1 MHKRARGH
9 EAEPVTPIFLC
20 PKTKRSKTREK
31 GATGESYAQT
41 CKRTRGR
48 AQSLPFF
55 MSKNEKQGKNG
66 RKTQLERV
74 MHEGAR
80 GHEAEPKNSH
90 FLCPKTKRSK
100 TREKGAT
107 GESHAPTCKR
117 TRGRAQSL
125 HFLYSTT
132 ERNYN
137 QRIMGFI
144 RNIMRRYVRISS
156 FFVQKCGEEMRN
168 VRPIQ
173 GRTEILRL
181 YFYFSGKIDWKIKD
195 IFLKKENLKGL
206 STYIYGEKY
215 CLTCKTVWVQFKTV
229 LRRQ

>member
-1 MHKRARGH
+1 MHARGHRLSTGTPIFYVQKQKEKQGRKAQLGRVMHQRARGH

-31 GATGESYAQT
+31 GATGES
-41 CKRTRGR
+41 
-48 AQSLPFF
+48 
-55 MSKNEKQGKNG
+55 
-66 RKTQLERV
+66 

-80 GHEAEPKNSH
+80 GHEAERSHSH
-90 FLCPKTKRSK
+90 FLCSQQKEITI
-100 TREKGAT
+100 REY
-107 GESHAPTCKR
+107 R
-117 TRGRAQSL
+117 
-125 HFLYSTT
+125 
-132 ERNYN
+132 
-137 QRIMGFI
+137 GFI

-156 FFVQKCGEEMRN
+156 FFVQKCGEEKRN
-168 VRPIQ
+168 LRPIQ
-173 GRTEILRL
+173 GRTEMLRL

-195 IFLKKENLKGL
+195 IFLKKENLNGL

>member
-20 PKTKRSKTREK
+20 PKTKKKNEGERRNWREH
-31 GATGESYAQT
+31 ARR

-55 MSKNEKQGKNG
+55 M
-66 RKTQLERV
+66 L
-74 MHEGAR
+74 
-80 GHEAEPKNSH
+80 
-90 FLCPKTKRSK
+90 
-100 TREKGAT
+100 
-107 GESHAPTCKR
+107 
-117 TRGRAQSL
+117 
-125 HFLYSTT
+125 TT

-156 FFVQKCGEEMRN
+156 FFVQKCGEEKRN

-195 IFLKKENLKGL
+195 IFLKKENLNGL
-206 STYIYGEKY
+206 STYIYCEKY

-229 LRRQ
+229 LRRQWKRHRKYDMLFYKGSFETGV

>member
-1 MHKRARGH
+1 MSKNKKKQNKGERRNWREHAR
-9 EAEPVTPIFLC
+9 
-20 PKTKRSKTREK
+20 R
-31 GATGESYAQT
+31 

-55 MSKNEKQGKNG
+55 M
-66 RKTQLERV
+66 
-74 MHEGAR
+74 
-80 GHEAEPKNSH
+80 
-90 FLCPKTKRSK
+90 F
-100 TREKGAT
+100 
-107 GESHAPTCKR
+107 
-117 TRGRAQSL
+117 
-125 HFLYSTT
+125 TT
-132 ERNYN
+132 EKNYNQRIMGFIRNNYN

-156 FFVQKCGEEMRN
+156 FFVQKCGEEKRN
-168 VRPIQ
+168 VRLIQ

-229 LRRQ
+229 LRRQWKRHRKYDMLFYKGSFETGV

>member
-1 MHKRARGH
+1 MHQRARGH
-9 EAEPVTPIFLC
+9 EVEP
-20 PKTKRSKTREK
+20 KNSH
-31 GATGESYAQT
+31 
-41 CKRTRGR
+41 
-48 AQSLPFF
+48 FF
-55 MSKNEKQGKNG
+55 MSKNKKKQNKG
-66 RKTQLERV
+66 ERRNWGESCTNV
-74 MHEGAR
+74 QEDTR
-80 GHEAEPKNSH
+80 QSTVNPI

-132 ERNYN
+132 EKNYN

-156 FFVQKCGEEMRN
+156 FFVQKCGEEKRN
-168 VRPIQ
+168 VRLIQ

-206 STYIYGEKY
+206 STHIYGEKY

-229 LRRQ
+229 LRRQWKRHRKYDMLFYKGSFETGV

>member
-1 MHKRARGH
+1 
-9 EAEPVTPIFLC
+9 
-20 PKTKRSKTREK
+20 
-31 GATGESYAQT
+31 
-41 CKRTRGR
+41 
-48 AQSLPFF
+48 
-55 MSKNEKQGKNG
+55 MSKNEKEKRG
-66 RKTQLERV
+66 RKAQL
-74 MHEGAR
+74 
-80 GHEAEPKNSH
+80 
-90 FLCPKTKRSK
+90 
-100 TREKGAT
+100 
-107 GESHAPTCKR
+107 
-117 TRGRAQSL
+117 GRACTNVQEDTRQSAVTPIFML
-125 HFLYSTT
+125 TT
-132 ERNYN
+132 EKNYN

-156 FFVQKCGEEMRN
+156 FFVQKCGEEKRN

-215 CLTCKTVWVQFKTV
+215 CLTCKTVWVQFETV

>member
-1 MHKRARGH
+1 MHQR
-9 EAEPVTPIFLC
+9 
-20 PKTKRSKTREK
+20 
-31 GATGESYAQT
+31 
-41 CKRTRGR
+41 
-48 AQSLPFF
+48 
-55 MSKNEKQGKNG
+55 
-66 RKTQLERV
+66 
-74 MHEGAR
+74 AR

-90 FLCPKTKRSK
+90 FLCPKTKKKNEGERRNW
-100 TREKGAT
+100 RE
-107 GESHAPTCKR
+107 HARRCKR

-125 HFLYSTT
+125 PFFMLTT
-132 ERNYN
+132 EKNYN

-156 FFVQKCGEEMRN
+156 FFVQKCGEEKRN
-168 VRPIQ
+168 LRPIQ
-173 GRTEILRL
+173 GRTEMLRL

-215 CLTCKTVWVQFKTV
+215 CLTCKIVWVQFKTV

>member
-1 MHKRARGH
+1 
-9 EAEPVTPIFLC
+9 
-20 PKTKRSKTREK
+20 
-31 GATGESYAQT
+31 
-41 CKRTRGR
+41 
-48 AQSLPFF
+48 
-55 MSKNEKQGKNG
+55 
-66 RKTQLERV
+66 

-80 GHEAEPKNSH
+80 GHEVERSH
-90 FLCPKTKRSK
+90 S
-100 TREKGAT
+100 
-107 GESHAPTCKR
+107 
-117 TRGRAQSL
+117 

-132 ERNYN
+132 EKNYN
-137 QRIMGFI
+137 QRIQGLYTQHYEEICTHIF
-144 RNIMRRYVRISS
+144 
-156 FFVQKCGEEMRN
+156 FFVQKCGEEKKN
-168 VRPIQ
+168 VRLIQ

>member
-31 GATGESYAQT
+31 GATEESHAQT
-41 CKRTRGR
+41 CKRSRGR
-48 AQSLPFF
+48 ACNSHFF
-55 MSKNEKQGKNG
+55 MSKNEKEKRG
-66 RKTQLERV
+66 RKAQLERV
-74 MHEGAR
+74 MHQRAR
-80 GHEAEPKNSH
+80 GHEAERSHSH
-90 FLCPKTKRSK
+90 FLC
-100 TREKGAT
+100 
-107 GESHAPTCKR
+107 
-117 TRGRAQSL
+117 
-125 HFLYSTT
+125 STT
-132 ERNYN
+132 EKNYN

-156 FFVQKCGEEMRN
+156 FFVQKCGEEKRN
-168 VRPIQ
+168 VRLIQ

-229 LRRQ
+229 LRRQWKRHRKYDMLFYKGSFETGV

>member
-1 MHKRARGH
+1 MQLGRVMHQRARGH
-9 EAEPVTPIFLC
+9 EVEP
-20 PKTKRSKTREK
+20 E
-31 GATGESYAQT
+31 
-41 CKRTRGR
+41 
-48 AQSLPFF
+48 
-55 MSKNEKQGKNG
+55 
-66 RKTQLERV
+66 
-74 MHEGAR
+74 
-80 GHEAEPKNSH
+80 NSH

-107 GESHAPTCKR
+107 GESYAPTCKR
-117 TRGRAQSL
+117 SQEAVEPNNSHFFMSKNEKEKRGRKAQLGRVMHEGARGHEAERSHS

-132 ERNYN
+132 EKNYN
-137 QRIMGFI
+137 QRTMGFI

-156 FFVQKCGEEMRN
+156 FFVQKCGEEKRN

-195 IFLKKENLKGL
+195 IVLKKENLKGL

>member
-1 MHKRARGH
+1 MHQRARGH
-9 EAEPVTPIFLC
+9 EVEP
-20 PKTKRSKTREK
+20 E
-31 GATGESYAQT
+31 
-41 CKRTRGR
+41 
-48 AQSLPFF
+48 
-55 MSKNEKQGKNG
+55 
-66 RKTQLERV
+66 
-74 MHEGAR
+74 
-80 GHEAEPKNSH
+80 NSH

-107 GESHAPTCKR
+107 GESHARTYKRSQEAVEPNNSHFLCPKTKKKNEGERRNWREHARRCKR

-125 HFLYSTT
+125 PFFMLTT

-156 FFVQKCGEEMRN
+156 FFVQKCGEEKRN
-168 VRPIQ
+168 VRLIQ

-195 IFLKKENLKGL
+195 IFLKKENLNGL
-206 STYIYGEKY
+206 STYIYCEKY

-229 LRRQ
+229 LRRQWKRHRKYDMLFYKGSFETGV

>member
-1 MHKRARGH
+1 MHQRARGH
-9 EAEPVTPIFLC
+9 EV
-20 PKTKRSKTREK
+20 
-31 GATGESYAQT
+31 
-41 CKRTRGR
+41 
-48 AQSLPFF
+48 
-55 MSKNEKQGKNG
+55 
-66 RKTQLERV
+66 
-74 MHEGAR
+74 
-80 GHEAEPKNSH
+80 EPKNSH

-117 TRGRAQSL
+117 TRDRAQSL
-125 HFLYSTT
+125 PFFMLTT
-132 ERNYN
+132 EKNYN

-156 FFVQKCGEEMRN
+156 FFVQKCGEEKRN

-229 LRRQ
+229 LRRQWKRHRKYDMLFYKGSFETGV

>member
-1 MHKRARGH
+1 
-9 EAEPVTPIFLC
+9 
-20 PKTKRSKTREK
+20 
-31 GATGESYAQT
+31 
-41 CKRTRGR
+41 
-48 AQSLPFF
+48 

-80 GHEAEPKNSH
+80 GHEAEPVTPI
-90 FLCPKTKRSK
+90 FYVQKRKRK

-107 GESHAPTCKR
+107 GESMHEGA
-117 TRGRAQSL
+117 RGHEAERSHS
-125 HFLYSTT
+125 HFLCSQQKEITIREY
-132 ERNYN
+132 R
-137 QRIMGFI
+137 GFI

-156 FFVQKCGEEMRN
+156 FFVQKCGEEKRN
-168 VRPIQ
+168 LRPIQ
-173 GRTEILRL
+173 GRTEIQRL

-195 IFLKKENLKGL
+195 IFLKKENLNGL

>member
-1 MHKRARGH
+1 MHQRARGH
-9 EAEPVTPIFLC
+9 EVEPKNSHFLC
-20 PKTKRSKTREK
+20 PKTKRNKTRER
-31 GATGESYAQT
+31 GATGESHAPT
-41 CKRTRGR
+41 CKRSRGR
-48 AQSLPFF
+48 ACNSHFF
-55 MSKNEKQGKNG
+55 MSKNEKEKRG

-80 GHEAEPKNSH
+80 GHEAERSHSH
-90 FLCPKTKRSK
+90 FLCSQQKEITI
-100 TREKGAT
+100 REY
-107 GESHAPTCKR
+107 R
-117 TRGRAQSL
+117 
-125 HFLYSTT
+125 
-132 ERNYN
+132 
-137 QRIMGFI
+137 GFI

-156 FFVQKCGEEMRN
+156 FFVQKCGEEKRN
-168 VRPIQ
+168 VRLIQ

>member
-1 MHKRARGH
+1 MHEGARGH
-9 EAEPVTPIFLC
+9 EAEPVTPIFYVQ
-20 PKTKRSKTREK
+20 KRKRKTREK
-31 GATGESYAQT
+31 GATGES
-41 CKRTRGR
+41 
-48 AQSLPFF
+48 
-55 MSKNEKQGKNG
+55 
-66 RKTQLERV
+66 

-80 GHEAEPKNSH
+80 GHEAERSH
-90 FLCPKTKRSK
+90 S
-100 TREKGAT
+100 
-107 GESHAPTCKR
+107 
-117 TRGRAQSL
+117 

-132 ERNYN
+132 EKNYN

-156 FFVQKCGEEMRN
+156 FFVQKCGEEKRN
-168 VRPIQ
+168 LRPIQ

>member
-1 MHKRARGH
+1 MHVRTRGH
-9 EAEPVTPIFLC
+9 RLSTGTPIFLC
-20 PKTKRSKTREK
+20 PKRKTRKKREK
-31 GATGESYAQT
+31 DAAGKSHARR
-41 CKRTRGR
+41 CKRTRDR

-55 MSKNEKQGKNG
+55 M
-66 RKTQLERV
+66 L
-74 MHEGAR
+74 
-80 GHEAEPKNSH
+80 
-90 FLCPKTKRSK
+90 
-100 TREKGAT
+100 
-107 GESHAPTCKR
+107 
-117 TRGRAQSL
+117 
-125 HFLYSTT
+125 TT
-132 ERNYN
+132 EKNYN

-156 FFVQKCGEEMRN
+156 FFVQKCGEEKRN
-168 VRPIQ
+168 VRLIQ